1 MLTLTCLIND
11 IMKVR
16 IRVIKAGEDT
26 VSTEKYIKGH
36 YSVLESYGV
45 TKVTSADRS
54 WVGNPHTYLLIVES
68 MDDLEV
74 YGGGRVQLKSDLFP
88 LPLESA
94 IEEKDIKIR
103 EYVKK
108 YAELEVAEL

>member
-1 MLTLTCLIND
+1 
-11 IMKVR
+11 MKVR
-16 IRVIKAGEDT
+16 IRVIKAGDDLI
-26 VSTEKYIKGH
+26 STEKYIRGH

-45 TKVTSADRS
+45 TEVTSADRS
-54 WVGNPHTYLLIVES
+54 WVSNPNTYLLVVES

-74 YGGGRVQLKSDLFP
+74 YGGGRVQLKSELFP

-94 IEEKDIKIR
+94 IEEKDVRIK

-108 YAELEVAEL
+108 YRELGVAEL